1 MIDKCCCCRIFI
13 LGILIILS
21 IFLITSQWLFDIPG
35 VTDNDSVTEA
45 LQYVGSIILVVTA
58 IYICCFI
65 FN

>member
-13 LGILIILS
+13 LAILIILS